1 VRLRSVGFRW
11 FSKTRGRARRRKV
24 CARFGASDAK
34 FLERA
39 RLAQGSAS
47 SRASA
52 KAGSKD
58 PETSSVICCCF
69 GVPPQGTAR
78 FPYPSAQNNPFPF
91 FLVLRFQT
99 PCQWFS
105 SSFSGAPVLAFQA
118 VPSGLQFEALSR
130 RHPPAVHNEQRRI
143 PLNCKPPCLGGDVLL
158 LGPVRAGS
166 VPARWSQSGL
176 GFAQRGLVPTSRR
189 RHSDLQHAR
198 VVAALA
204 AILRAALQVVSV
216 QFCFVLES
224 QNLAQGWRKV
234 GARSAQGKVIFLG
247 GGGFRVYNCC
257 LYLL

>member
-1 VRLRSVGFRW
+1 M
-11 FSKTRGRARRRKV
+11 
-24 CARFGASDAK
+24 
-34 FLERA
+34 
-39 RLAQGSAS
+39 AQGSAS

-52 KAGSKD
+52 KTGSKD

-78 FPYPSAQNNPFPF
+78 FSYPSAQNNPFPF

-130 RHPPAVHNEQRRI
+130 RHPPAVHNEQRKFS
-143 PLNCKPPCLGGDVLL
+143 LNCKPLALGGCSVAR

-166 VPARWSQSGL
+166 VPTRWSQSGL

-189 RHSDLQHAR
+189 RQSDLQHAR

-204 AILRAALQVVSV
+204 AILRVALQVVSV
-216 QFCFVLES
+216 QFCSVLEN
-224 QNLAQGWRKV
+224 QNLAQGPRKGRSFFWGVV
-234 GARSAQGKVIFLG
+234 GFGCITVVRSV
-247 GGGFRVYNCC
+247 
-257 LYLL
+257 